1 MTLPSDRMGQC
12 IKARVWWEMLI
23 VAKTLRRIAGRIDP
37 AGYINYAQEGEDQ
50 LLLRLFEGRECGFYV
65 GFGAPPW
72 WPKPEIRFFTVTS
85 DPPEVAVC

>member
-50 LLLRLFEGRECGFYV
+50 LLLRLFEGRECGTQLCA
-65 GFGAPPW
+65 GRGL
-72 WPKPEIRFFTVTS
+72 KSTS
-85 DPPEVAVC
+85 GSWLNASISGPI